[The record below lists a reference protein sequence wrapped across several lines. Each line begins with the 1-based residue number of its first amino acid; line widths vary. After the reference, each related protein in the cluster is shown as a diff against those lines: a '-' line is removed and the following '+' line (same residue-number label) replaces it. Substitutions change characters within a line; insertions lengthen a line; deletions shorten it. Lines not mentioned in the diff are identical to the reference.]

1 MSTKSLHPSE
11 RLALTSG
18 SVLKVR
24 IVGED
29 SAGFTVTLPF
39 QQTQTKPVSEPQS
52 RVQSQAPFQSKQPF
66 RKADNTY
73 NNNRDTRKPRPAAKE
88 VKGLTEVPADGI
100 MLNVLKTG
108 HKLQAEVLHS
118 TYACAFVSCNVYRRA
133 KGGLVAQAS
142 GLLRREDV
150 PKTLLSPASKKTLL
164 DKGEKLTVYVKEV
177 FKNAGYVLSHP
188 AFPIPLFFYQLTL

>member
-1 MSTKSLHPSE
+1 MSTKCLHPSE

-18 SVLKVR
+18 SVIKVR

-39 QQTQTKPVSEPQS
+39 QQTQAKPVSEPQS
-52 RVQSQAPFQSKQPF
+52 RVQSTAPFQSKAPF
-66 RKADNTY
+66 RKGDNNY
-73 NNNRDTRKPRPAAKE
+73 NNHHNSRKPRPVKKE
-88 VKGLTEVPADGI
+88 AQGLTEVPADGI

-177 FKNAGYVLSHP
+177 FKNAGYILHSALHIP
-188 AFPIPLFFYQLTL
+188 ALFYKLTV